1 MEIGA
6 KVAIVSVED
15 KFTEVIKALT
25 KTLKPLGYA
34 KRRNTF
40 QRLSDGNSAVI
51 EVQRSVESDK
61 NTIKFTIN
69 IGVVCSRLLA
79 DSEPVLIKAG
89 SKSAH
94 LRNRIG
100 YFLSEPH
107 DKWWVLDAS
116 TDTSAVSLELST
128 LLERNVVPYLSQHV
142 SDRDLVAL
150 WETGRSPGLTE
161 RQRVQHLRT
170 LAAASQNS

>member
-1 MEIGA
+1 LELGA
-6 KVAIVSVED
+6 KVASVGVET
-15 KFTEVIKALT
+15 KFNKVIEALT
-25 KTLKPLGYA
+25 NVLKPVGYT
-34 KRRNTF
+34 KRRHTF
-40 QRLSDGNSAVI
+40 RRLSDGNSAVI

-69 IGVVCSRLLA
+69 IGVVCGRLLE
-79 DSEPVLIKAG
+79 DWEPLLIKAG
-89 SKSAH
+89 SSSAH

-116 TDTSAVSLELST
+116 TDTSVINSELST

-142 SDRDLVAL
+142 SDRDLIAL

-161 RQRVQHLRT
+161 EQRVQHLRT
-170 LAAASQNS
+170 LTAGL